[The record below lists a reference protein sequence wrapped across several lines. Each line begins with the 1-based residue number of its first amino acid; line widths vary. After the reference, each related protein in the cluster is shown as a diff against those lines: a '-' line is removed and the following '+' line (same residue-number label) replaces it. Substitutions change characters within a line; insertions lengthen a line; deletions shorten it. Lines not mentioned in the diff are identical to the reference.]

1 MVILYSALSIP
12 LALAMNGGRGPVV
25 GTCGLCASLL
35 MDCGR
40 SARWMDGWMD
50 GWMGLA
56 DQLLLLLLL
65 RWLVCVWCANGP
77 GLSVGWLSGSP
88 LNVRLSLA
96 DIQCEWL
103 AGRIETTIGLMDAGS
118 DDSIGL
124 APR

>member
-1 MVILYSALSIP
+1 
-12 LALAMNGGRGPVV
+12 
-25 GTCGLCASLL
+25 

-40 SARWMDGWMD
+40 LARWMD

-56 DQLLLLLLL
+56 DQLLRLLLW
-65 RWLVCVWCANGP
+65 RVCVVLVC
-77 GLSVGWLSGSP
+77 LSRLTGWLSGSP

-103 AGRIETTIGLMDAGS
+103 AGRIETTIGSMDAGS